1 MFTTREDAEAFL
13 EDPQAARWLGNEGTD
28 QAPSPAAAAMAAAPA
43 PLTQESYGGGAGGGR
58 GNNLFGNREGPG
70 PSPEPPTSAWIDRT
84 LQELRPGLGQWAWP
98 GLI

>member
-70 PSPEPPTSAWIDRT
+70 PSPGAANSARIDRT